1 MWKIIQKLQRKKISQ
16 RQDPVLT
23 EQDDFIEEPEQISA
37 PEELPKKTAK
47 QELIIMYLKAP
58 QDKLYS
64 GYELLQALLSNGFRF
79 GAMNIFHHY
88 EKGHTEG
95 KILFSLARAT
105 EPGIFD
111 IRNMGA
117 CSCSGL
123 TIFMNL
129 CDHKNPAQVFANMLE
144 TAQKLADDLGGKILD
159 ENRQIL
165 DRSGIEKLHNK
176 IKNYEN
182 SLYTYD
188 LFENDS

>member
-1 MWKIIQKLQRKKISQ
+1 MWRIIQKLRRKKAISQ
-16 RQDPVLT
+16 KQEPMLT
-23 EQDDFIEEPEQISA
+23 EQDDFIEEPEPTSE
-37 PEELPKKTAK
+37 PEESPKKTTDS
-47 QELIIMYLKAP
+47 EFIIMYLKAP

-88 EKGHTEG
+88 EKANNEG
-95 KILFSLARAT
+95 KILFSLAKAT
-105 EPGIFD
+105 ESGAFD

-129 CDHKNPAQVFANMLE
+129 YDHKNPTQVFDNMHE
-144 TAQKLADDLGGKILD
+144 IAQKLVDDLGGKILN

-165 DRSGIEKLHNK
+165 DQSGIEELHNK

-182 SLYTYD
+182 SLYSYD
-188 LFENDS
+188 LFD